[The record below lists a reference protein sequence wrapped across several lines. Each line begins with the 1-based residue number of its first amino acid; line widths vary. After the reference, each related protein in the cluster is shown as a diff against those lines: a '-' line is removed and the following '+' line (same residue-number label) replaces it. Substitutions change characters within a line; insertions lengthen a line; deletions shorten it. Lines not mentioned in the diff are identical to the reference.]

1 MKQAAGL
8 PGARP
13 GALPDTP
20 HIERLADTGIAL
32 LLILLMVYLPASS
45 GSVGVESS
53 AVLGLLCLVAIV
65 LFALPRLLGPP
76 GRYPPLRPHLW
87 IVGLLLAVVG
97 LAALQILPLPWG
109 WIRTARPSQASL
121 FESLGVGGQPTP
133 MSVYPFHTKLGLY
146 QLLAASVAFLIGAFW
161 VRRITQVHLILVT
174 YVVVASAVA
183 LYGIIQVLS
192 GDQIPFYQFATH
204 PSGGRARGPFV
215 NPNHFSGY
223 LEMAAPIAM
232 ALLFSRSRIIPRWG
246 PSPGTAAG
254 ASGQAGKS
262 TLILFAFSLIGAGV
276 LRSLSRM
283 GALSFVCAL
292 GVLALL
298 LRGKRQRS
306 LLWLGAGLLFVGGL
320 VIFARH
326 GSVFSRLSHLFSR
339 GEAIERVVPWRMAVD
354 VARDYPGIG
363 SGLRTFQDI
372 SARYQP
378 AEIPGWYAES
388 HNDYLNLL
396 SDLGILGA
404 VCFGALALLWFM
416 RVRDGWKAISPE
428 RGPLLAGCMA
438 SIFAMLLHEMADFN
452 LQIPSGAFHFALL
465 AGLAV
470 SIPRLSGP
478 VAGGSP
484 PGSGRRAVVGGLLL
498 LGVGWAGTG
507 MVKMWLADRL
517 LRKGGEENL
526 LRAESLDRSRSD
538 APHRRGRLLEDR
550 GETVEAERAF
560 LEAVR
565 RNPLSGRSHYKSGVQ
580 QVRLGRWE
588 GAVERFRRALEVSP
602 NNPDILERIAMYRL
616 HWWLETTP
624 GKGSEKDLRSVLA
637 DLRRAGLLDAAR
649 CKPILERL
657 AAVLESVDAL
667 RSGRPET
674 GAGHRALGEVLMGK
688 ERWREATE
696 ELQKWAAL
704 APPRER
710 SRALLAVGEARARD
724 GDFDGARR
732 AFLLGS
738 AETSNRRRFLREAYS
753 RLLAAGAIE
762 AGLPLWRRLNED
774 PSLRDEARLLEARTL
789 IRLGHSSRAGPILM
803 ELRKGLLG
811 SEASFLLFRIEDEA
825 GAPRSAEIYLR
836 EAIESRPR
844 DASLRYHLALNLEK
858 QGRIREALL
867 EAEDATRLSPGD
879 AAYSGKLKQL
889 LYRLAD
895 GD

>member
-1 MKQAAGL
+1 
-8 PGARP
+8 
-13 GALPDTP
+13 
-20 HIERLADTGIAL
+20 
-32 LLILLMVYLPASS
+32 
-45 GSVGVESS
+45 
-53 AVLGLLCLVAIV
+53 VAIV
-65 LFALPRLLGPP
+65 LFALPRLVGPP

-87 IVGLLLAVVG
+87 MIGLLLAIVG

-109 WIRTARPSQASL
+109 WIRTARPSQAL
-121 FESLGVGGQPTP
+121 LLESLGVGGQPTP
-133 MSVYPFHTKLGLY
+133 LSLYPFHTKLGLY

-161 VRRITQVHLILVT
+161 VRRITQVHLILVA
-174 YVVVASAVA
+174 YVVVACVVA

-192 GDQIPFYQFATH
+192 GDQIPLYQFAEH
-204 PSGGRARGPFV
+204 PSGDRARGPFV

-232 ALLFSRSRIIPRWG
+232 ALLFSRTRILPTWG
-246 PSPGTAAG
+246 RGSGTAPG
-254 ASGQAGKS
+254 ASGRAGKS

-283 GALSFVCAL
+283 GAISFVCAL

-298 LRGKRQRS
+298 LRGRRQRS

-320 VIFARH
+320 VIFAGQ
-326 GSVFSRLSHLFSR
+326 GSALSRLSRLFSR
-339 GEAIERVVPWRMAVD
+339 GEAIERVVPWRMALD

-372 SARYQP
+372 SARHQP
-378 AEIPGWYAES
+378 AEVPGWYAES

-404 VCFGALALLWFM
+404 ACFGALALFWFL

-428 RGPLLAGCMA
+428 RAPLLAGCMA
-438 SIFAMLLHEMADFN
+438 SIFAMLLHELADFN

-465 AGLAV
+465 AGLAI

-478 VAGGSP
+478 VAGRSP
-484 PGSGRRAVVGGLLL
+484 RGWGRRAAVGGLLL
-498 LGVGWAGTG
+498 LGVAWAGSG

-517 LRKGGEENL
+517 LREGGEDNL
-526 LRAESLDRSRSD
+526 LSAESLDRSRSD
-538 APHRRGRLLEDR
+538 APHLRGRLLEDR
-550 GETVEAERAF
+550 GETVEAEQAF

-616 HWWLETTP
+616 DWWLETTQ
-624 GKGSEKDLRSVLA
+624 GKGSEEDLRSILA
-637 DLRRAGLLDAAR
+637 DLRQAGLLDAAR

-674 GAGHRALGEVLMGK
+674 GAGHRALGEVLIGR

-696 ELQKWAAL
+696 ELEMWAAL
-704 APPRER
+704 ARPRER
-710 SRALLAVGEARARD
+710 SQALLAVGEVRARD

-732 AFLLGS
+732 AILQGAAESSS
-738 AETSNRRRFLREAYS
+738 ARRFFREAYS

-762 AGLPLWRRLNED
+762 AGLPLWRRLAQD
-774 PSLRDEARLLEARTL
+774 PLLRDEARLLEARTL
-789 IRLGHSSRAGPILM
+789 IRLGHSSRARPILM
-803 ELRKGLLG
+803 ELRDGLLG
-811 SEASFLLFRIEDEA
+811 SEASFLLYRIEDEA

-836 EAIESRPR
+836 EAISSRTT
-844 DASLRYHLALNLEK
+844 DASFRYHLALNLEK
-858 QGRIREALL
+858 QGRILEALREAE
-867 EAEDATRLSPGD
+867 EAVRLSPGE
-879 AAYSGKLKQL
+879 AAYRRKADQL
-889 LYRLAD
+889 MNRLAD
-895 GD
+895 GG